1 MFLHEARYPKNQG
14 GLSLATKEKVLAHLK
29 ATENILSGEALAQ
42 ELGVSRT
49 AIWKAIKELEKKGYQ
64 IQHLANGYR
73 YRPSDIL
80 DEKEI
85 QEHIQHP
92 IDVTVLETSASTM
105 KDAQLAVLEGQ
116 KTPLLIVAD
125 MQEAPRGRFNRPF
138 FAAKQ
143 QGIYMSLLLE
153 PKEQL
158 QELPQYTILMAVAV
172 AEAIDEL
179 LGVDSQIKW
188 VNDIYL
194 NQKKVA
200 GILSEAMTDVESNSL
215 NYIIIGMGI
224 NFSIPQ
230 ENYPSELQE
239 KATSLFPDRAAT
251 TTRNQLISNIWNRFF
266 ALLAD
271 QRTFLDTYRKKS
283 FVLGKKITFTR
294 KNQSYLG
301 TAIAITETGEL
312 VVDLGSEKVT
322 LSSGEISLSSIQ

>member
-1 MFLHEARYPKNQG
+1 MKNDG
-14 GLSLATKEKVLAHLK
+14 GIPLTTKEKVLARLK
-29 ATENILSGEALAQ
+29 AAEEILSGETLAQ

-73 YRPSDIL
+73 YQPSDIL
-80 DEKEI
+80 DAKEI
-85 QEHIQHP
+85 QEHINQAV
-92 IDVTVLETSASTM
+92 DVTVLETSDSTM
-105 KDAQLAVLEGQ
+105 KDAQLAVMEG
-116 KTPLLIVAD
+116 KKSPLLIVAD
-125 MQEAPRGRFNRPF
+125 MQKAPRGRFNRPF

-179 LGVDSQIKW
+179 LGVESQIKW

-194 NQKKVA
+194 NHKKVV
-200 GILSEAMTDVESNSL
+200 GILSEAMTDVETNSL
-215 NYIIIGMGI
+215 KYIIIGMGI

-230 ENYPSELQE
+230 ENYPEELRE
-239 KATSLFPDRAAT
+239 KATSLFSDGKAT
-251 TTRNQLISNIWNRFF
+251 TTRNQLIINIWNRFF
-266 ALLAD
+266 DLLAE
-271 QRTFLDTYRKKS
+271 QTTYLDSYRKKS
-283 FVLGKKITFTR
+283 FVLGKKITFKR
-294 KNQSYLG
+294 KDQLYLG
-301 TAIAITETGEL
+301 TAVAITDIGEL
-312 VVDLGSEKVT
+312 VVDLGDEKVT

>member
-1 MFLHEARYPKNQG
+1 MT
-14 GLSLATKEKVLAHLK
+14 TKEKVLARLK
-29 ATENILSGEALAQ
+29 AAEEILSGEALAQ

-73 YRPSDIL
+73 YQPSDIL
-80 DEKEI
+80 DAKEI
-85 QEHIQHP
+85 QEHINQAV
-92 IDVTVLETSASTM
+92 DVTVLETSDSTM
-105 KDAQLAVLEGQ
+105 KDAQLAVMEG
-116 KTPLLIVAD
+116 KKSPLLIVAD
-125 MQEAPRGRFNRPF
+125 MQKAPRGRFNRPF

-179 LGVDSQIKW
+179 LGVESQIKW

-194 NQKKVA
+194 NHKKVV
-200 GILSEAMTDVESNSL
+200 GILSEAMTDVETNSL
-215 NYIIIGMGI
+215 KYIIIGMGI

-230 ENYPSELQE
+230 ENYPDELRE
-239 KATSLFPDRAAT
+239 KATSLFSDGKAT
-251 TTRNQLISNIWNRFF
+251 TTRNQLIINIWNRFF
-266 ALLAD
+266 DLLAE
-271 QRTFLDTYRKKS
+271 QTTYLDSYRKKS
-283 FVLGKKITFTR
+283 FVLGKKITFKR
-294 KNQSYLG
+294 KDQLYLG
-301 TAIAITETGEL
+301 TAVAITDIGEL
-312 VVDLGSEKVT
+312 VVDLGDEKVT

>member
-1 MFLHEARYPKNQG
+1 M
-14 GLSLATKEKVLAHLK
+14 ATKEKVLAFLK
-29 ATENILSGEALAQ
+29 AENAVLSGEALAQ

-64 IQHLANGYR
+64 IQHLGNGYR

-80 DEKEI
+80 DAKEI
-85 QEHIQHP
+85 QENIFP
-92 IDVTVLETSASTM
+92 PMKVSVLETSASTM
-105 KDAQLAVLEGQ
+105 KDAQLAVVEGK

-125 MQEAPRGRFNRPF
+125 MQEAPHGRFNRPF

-158 QELPQYTILMAVAV
+158 QELPQYTLLMAVAV

-194 NQKKVA
+194 NHKKVA
-200 GILSEAMTDVESNSL
+200 GILSEAMTDIETNSL
-215 NYIIIGMGI
+215 KHIIIGMGI

-230 ENYPSELQE
+230 ENYPVALQE
-239 KATSLFPDRAAT
+239 KATSLFPTGEASA
-251 TTRNQLISNIWNRFF
+251 TRNQLIVLIWNRFF
-266 ALLAD
+266 ELLAEPS
-271 QRTFLDTYRKKS
+271 TYLASYRKKS
-283 FVLGKKITFTR
+283 FVLGKKVTFKR
-294 KNQSYLG
+294 KDRTYLG
-301 TAIAITETGEL
+301 TAISITDTGEL
-312 VVDLGSEKVT
+312 VVDLGNEHLS

>member
-1 MFLHEARYPKNQG
+1 MKNDG
-14 GLSLATKEKVLAHLK
+14 GIPLTTKEKVLARLK
-29 ATENILSGEALAQ
+29 AAEEILSGEALAQ

-73 YRPSDIL
+73 YQPSDIL
-80 DEKEI
+80 DAKEI
-85 QEHIQHP
+85 QEHINQAV
-92 IDVTVLETSASTM
+92 DVTVLETSDSTM
-105 KDAQLAVLEGQ
+105 KDAQLVVMEG
-116 KTPLLIVAD
+116 KKSPLLIVAD
-125 MQEAPRGRFNRPF
+125 MQKAPRGRFNRPF

-179 LGVDSQIKW
+179 LGVESQIKW

-194 NQKKVA
+194 NHKKVV
-200 GILSEAMTDVESNSL
+200 GILSEAMTDVETNSL
-215 NYIIIGMGI
+215 KYIIIGMGI

-230 ENYPSELQE
+230 ENYPEELRE
-239 KATSLFPDRAAT
+239 KATSLFPDGKAT
-251 TTRNQLISNIWNRFF
+251 TTRNQLIINIWNRFF
-266 ALLAD
+266 DLLAE
-271 QRTFLDTYRKKS
+271 QTTYLDSYRKKS
-283 FVLGKKITFTR
+283 FVLGKKITFKR
-294 KNQSYLG
+294 KDQLYLG
-301 TAIAITETGEL
+301 TAVAITDIGEL
-312 VVDLGSEKVT
+312 VVDLGDEKVT

>member
-1 MFLHEARYPKNQG
+1 M
-14 GLSLATKEKVLAHLK
+14 ATKEKVLAFLK
-29 ATENILSGEALAQ
+29 AENAVLSGEALAQ

-64 IQHLANGYR
+64 IQHLGNGYR

-80 DEKEI
+80 DAKEI
-85 QEHIQHP
+85 QENIYP
-92 IDVTVLETSASTM
+92 PMKVSVLETSASTM
-105 KDAQLAVLEGQ
+105 KDAQLAVVEGK

-125 MQEAPRGRFNRPF
+125 MQEAPHGRFNRPF

-158 QELPQYTILMAVAV
+158 QELPQYTLLMAVAV

-194 NQKKVA
+194 NHKKVA
-200 GILSEAMTDVESNSL
+200 GILSEAMTDIETNSL
-215 NYIIIGMGI
+215 KHIIIGLGI

-230 ENYPSELQE
+230 ENYPAALQE
-239 KATSLFPDRAAT
+239 KATSLFPTGEASA
-251 TTRNQLISNIWNRFF
+251 TRNQLIVLIWNRFF
-266 ALLAD
+266 ELLAEPS
-271 QRTFLDTYRKKS
+271 TYLASYRKKS
-283 FVLGKKITFTR
+283 FVLGKKVTFKR
-294 KNQSYLG
+294 KGRTYLG
-301 TAIAITETGEL
+301 TAIAITDTGEL
-312 VVDLGSEKVT
+312 VVDLGNEHLS

>member
-1 MFLHEARYPKNQG
+1 M
-14 GLSLATKEKVLAHLK
+14 ATKEKVLAFLK
-29 ATENILSGEALAQ
+29 AENAVLSGEALAQ

-64 IQHLANGYR
+64 IQHLGNGYR

-80 DEKEI
+80 DAKEI
-85 QEHIQHP
+85 QENIYP
-92 IDVTVLETSASTM
+92 PMKVSVLETSASTM
-105 KDAQLAVLEGQ
+105 KDAQLAVVEGK

-125 MQEAPRGRFNRPF
+125 MQEAPHGRFNRPF

-158 QELPQYTILMAVAV
+158 QELPQYTLLMAVAV

-194 NQKKVA
+194 NHKKVA
-200 GILSEAMTDVESNSL
+200 GILSEAMTDIETNSL
-215 NYIIIGMGI
+215 KHIIIGMGI

-230 ENYPSELQE
+230 ENYPVALQE
-239 KATSLFPDRAAT
+239 KATSLFPTGEASA
-251 TTRNQLISNIWNRFF
+251 TRNQLIVLIWNRFF
-266 ALLAD
+266 ELLAEPS
-271 QRTFLDTYRKKS
+271 TYLASYRKKS
-283 FVLGKKITFTR
+283 FVLGKKVTFKR
-294 KNQSYLG
+294 KDRTYLG
-301 TAIAITETGEL
+301 TAIAITDTGEL
-312 VVDLGSEKVT
+312 VVDLGNEHLS

>member
-1 MFLHEARYPKNQG
+1 MKNDG
-14 GLSLATKEKVLAHLK
+14 GIPLTTKEKVLARLK
-29 ATENILSGEALAQ
+29 AAEEILSGEALAQ

-73 YRPSDIL
+73 YQPSDIL
-80 DEKEI
+80 DAKEI
-85 QEHIQHP
+85 QEHINQAV
-92 IDVTVLETSASTM
+92 DVTVLETSDSTM
-105 KDAQLAVLEGQ
+105 KDAQLAVMEG
-116 KTPLLIVAD
+116 KKSPLLIVAD
-125 MQEAPRGRFNRPF
+125 MQKAPRGRFNRPF

-179 LGVDSQIKW
+179 LGGESQIKW

-194 NQKKVA
+194 NHKKVV
-200 GILSEAMTDVESNSL
+200 GILSEAMTDVETNSL
-215 NYIIIGMGI
+215 KYIIIGMGI

-230 ENYPSELQE
+230 ENYPEELRE
-239 KATSLFPDRAAT
+239 KATSLFPDGKAT
-251 TTRNQLISNIWNRFF
+251 TTRNQLIINIWNRFF
-266 ALLAD
+266 DLLAE
-271 QRTFLDTYRKKS
+271 QTTYLDSYRKKS
-283 FVLGKKITFTR
+283 FVLGKKITFKR
-294 KNQSYLG
+294 KDQLYLG
-301 TAIAITETGEL
+301 TAVAITDIGEL
-312 VVDLGSEKVT
+312 VVDLGDEKVT

>member
-1 MFLHEARYPKNQG
+1 M
-14 GLSLATKEKVLAHLK
+14 ATKEKVLAFLK
-29 ATENILSGEALAQ
+29 AENAVLSGEALAQ

-64 IQHLANGYR
+64 IQHLGNGYR

-80 DEKEI
+80 DAKEI
-85 QEHIQHP
+85 QENVYTP
-92 IDVTVLETSASTM
+92 INVSVLETSASTM
-105 KDAQLAVLEGQ
+105 KDAQLAVVEGK

-125 MQEAPRGRFNRPF
+125 MQEAPHGRFNRPF

-158 QELPQYTILMAVAV
+158 QELPQYTLLMAVAV

-200 GILSEAMTDVESNSL
+200 GILSEAMTDMETNSL
-215 NYIIIGMGI
+215 KHIIIGMGI

-230 ENYPSELQE
+230 ENYPAELQE
-239 KATSLFPDRAAT
+239 KATSLFPTGEASA
-251 TTRNQLISNIWNRFF
+251 TRNQLIVLIWNRFF
-266 ALLAD
+266 ELLAEPS
-271 QRTFLDTYRKKS
+271 TYLASYRKKS
-283 FVLGKKITFTR
+283 FVLGKKVTFKR
-294 KNQSYLG
+294 KDRTYLG
-301 TAIAITETGEL
+301 TAIAITDTGEL
-312 VVDLGSEKVT
+312 VVDLGNEQLSI
-322 LSSGEISLSSIQ
+322 SSGEISLSSIQ